1 MRWHLYRIE
10 QRVREAFLRDAFSE
24 YEDPELRRLAR
35 AVYSLPWLPKNVF
48 GMLRYD
54 GLTYEQIAEKLRIS
68 PRRVQTE
75 VGQAMAL
82 IIRSRDRQ
90 QRKGW

>member
-35 AVYSLPWLPKNVF
+35 AVYSLPGLTYKVF
-48 GMLRYD
+48 CLMRFD
-54 GLTYEQIAEKLRIS
+54 GLTYEQIAEQLHIG
-68 PRRVQTE
+68 PQRVQNE
-75 VGQAMAL
+75 MGRAMTL
-82 IIRSRDRQ
+82 IIRSQKRQ